1 MATLRSDD
9 FPHEPGCHPWGQGF
23 VRGQRA
29 VIGASPLTGFNP
41 VTPSRLRRCA
51 LRLPPGGRLVP
62 SPAARGLAPPGWP
75 DRACALT
82 GSSLCAHGRFRCCK
96 GMVGQGDSVSF
107 QSIQADTG
115 PAMSGKRQSC
125 WAVGRWG
132 GGRSTAQQSKG
143 IRASPLRGRAFV
155 LRIELPAASRPWRAS
170 IPDAF
175 SPACRFGPARFACRA
190 LGTMF
195 RSLPEQPSF
204 LTSSP

>member
-9 FPHEPGCHPWGQGF
+9 FFHEPGCHPWGQVF
-23 VRGQRA
+23 RAGQRA
-29 VIGASPLTGFNP
+29 VTGASPLTGFSP

-51 LRLPPGGRLVP
+51 LCLPPGGRLVP

-82 GSSLCAHGRFRCCK
+82 GSGLCAHGRFLCCK
-96 GMVGQGDSVSF
+96 GRVGQGDSVSF
-107 QSIQADTG
+107 NRFKLIRVLQCPGRDSPAEQS
-115 PAMSGKRQSC
+115 
-125 WAVGRWG
+125 AVGAG
-132 GGRSTAQQSKG
+132 GATQHSKG

-175 SPACRFGPARFACRA
+175 GPSSSFGPARFACRA
-190 LGTMF
+190 PGTMF
-195 RSLPEQPSF
+195 RSLPDQPSF

>member
-9 FPHEPGCHPWGQGF
+9 FPHEPVCHPWGQGF
-23 VRGQRA
+23 RVGQRA

-51 LRLPPGGRLVP
+51 LRLSPGGRLSP
-62 SPAARGLAPPGWP
+62 SPAALCLAPPGWP

-82 GSSLCAHGRFRCCK
+82 GSGLCAHGRFRCCK

-107 QSIQADTG
+107 SRFKLIRVLQCPGRDSPAGQS
-115 PAMSGKRQSC
+115 
-125 WAVGRWG
+125 AVGAG
-132 GGRSTAQQSKG
+132 GAAQHSKG
-143 IRASPLRGRAFV
+143 IHASPLRGRAFV

-175 SPACRFGPARFACRA
+175 GPACRFGPARFACRA

-195 RSLPEQPSF
+195 RSLPDQPSF